1 MTHEEQPGCPR
12 GMCSDDGSVLVLGLV
27 AVVVCMLALVV
38 GVDASA
44 AFLQRRSLVA
54 LADASAIAGAQG
66 IDLDAYYREG
76 ASASTGLDARS
87 VAQRV
92 TTFLAAAQSARGA
105 APDRPTVE
113 GLRLERVSMD
123 DRTVVVRLS
132 APLRLPFL
140 SALGDRAIT
149 VESRARLAY
158 RAAGG

>member
-1 MTHEEQPGCPR
+1 MTCTQTSTGVR
-12 GMCSDDGSVLVLGLV
+12 GRRSDDGSVLVLGLG
-27 AVVVCMLALVV
+27 AVVVCLLALVV

-76 ASASTGLDARS
+76 ASASTGLDAPS

-92 TTFLAAAQSARGA
+92 TSFLAASQGA
-105 APDRPTVE
+105 SSGGPAVP
-113 GLRLERVSMD
+113 GLRLEQVSMD
-123 DRTVVVRLS
+123 DRTVVVRIS

-158 RAAGG
+158 RAAAG

>member
-1 MTHEEQPGCPR
+1 MRIAGLR
-12 GMCSDDGSVLVLGLV
+12 SDQGSVLVLGLG
-27 AVVVCMLALVV
+27 AVVVCLLALVV

-44 AFLQRRSLVA
+44 AFLQRRALVA

-66 IDLDAYYREG
+66 IDIDTYYREG
-76 ASASTGLDARS
+76 ASASTGLDART
-87 VAQRV
+87 VTHRV
-92 TTFLAAAQSARGA
+92 RTFLAAVPGVQGA
-105 APDRPTVE
+105 AGDAPGAE

-140 SALGDRAIT
+140 SALGDREIT

-158 RAAGG
+158 RAAG

>member
-1 MTHEEQPGCPR
+1 MTRHPQGVR
-12 GMCSDDGSVLVLGLV
+12 SDEGSVLVLGLG
-27 AVVVCMLALVV
+27 AVVVCLLALVI

-44 AFLQRRSLVA
+44 AFLQRRALVA

-66 IDLDAYYREG
+66 IDLAVYYREG
-76 ASASTGLDARS
+76 ASAATGLDARA
-87 VAQRV
+87 VTERV
-92 TTFLAAAQSARGA
+92 TSFLSTTGA
-105 APDRPTVE
+105 AHRSGVEGATVE
-113 GLRLERVSMD
+113 GLRLEQVSMD

-140 SALGDRAIT
+140 SALGDQAIT